1 MKNTI
6 LLVLS
11 FLICKVS
18 LAQNEN
24 PYVFQIDGVSDS
36 TIYLANYYGE
46 KLYYADTTR
55 ADASG
60 NFSFKEVE
68 EEKEGKYAVVL
79 PGPRYFE
86 IIIADGE
93 EIEMHS
99 DTADLTGS
107 MEVLKS
113 ENNTIVY
120 QYMDFLKE
128 RRKER
133 EKLLENLEAN
143 EGKPRV
149 TKRIKEE
156 YNALNDKVTAYQK
169 KIVAENPDKFA
180 AKEIAVSID
189 PEPPVEIR
197 DDKTKAY
204 YYYKK
209 HYFDNIDLKDDRL
222 VRTPV
227 FHGKLDNYLNKT
239 LIQDPDTV
247 NVAMDQLIEKLEPGS
262 DMFKYVVHYATYN
275 FETSQIMGMDKAFVH
290 MVDKYYTN
298 DLAFWMDEERLE
310 TIREKADQ
318 KRYTLI
324 GLEAPELILQD
335 TAGTWIST
343 HRDLKEKY
351 VVLFFYDP
359 DCGHCKKETPKLV
372 EFYGDYDKDL
382 LGIYAV
388 SSDNLDKRKK
398 FIEKYEMDSI
408 YNVGIPQKAFEDA
421 DFATRLITTGKSNL
435 KSLKYQET
443 FDVYSTPKVI
453 ILDENRIIRAKDI
466 GVDKIA
472 ELIERFEKMDAD
484 EKLSEGAMDN

>member
-1 MKNTI
+1 MKNFFF
-6 LLVLS
+6 LS
-11 FLICKVS
+11 VS
-18 LAQNEN
+18 LLIVQAVSAQTES
-24 PYVFQIDGVSDS
+24 PYTFKVKGATDTTV
-36 TIYLANYYGE
+36 YLANYYGE
-46 KLYYADTTR
+46 KLYYADTARTDR
-55 ADASG
+55 EG
-60 NFSFKEVE
+60 NFNFKAVE
-68 EEKEGKYAVVL
+68 AEQEGKYAVVL
-79 PGPRYFE
+79 PGPKYFE
-86 IIIADGE
+86 IVIADGE
-93 EIEMHS
+93 EIEIQS
-99 DTADLTGS
+99 DTTDLVGN
-107 MEVLKS
+107 LKVIES
-113 ENNTIVY
+113 ANNKIVY
-120 QYMDFLKE
+120 QYMAFLKE

-133 EKLLENLEAN
+133 EKLLEQLEAN

-149 TKRIKEE
+149 TKKIKEE

-169 KIVAENPDKFA
+169 KVVAENPNMFA

-209 HYFDNIDLKDDRL
+209 HYFDNIDLKDNRL

-247 NVAMDQLIEKLEPGS
+247 TRAMDKLISKLEPGS
-262 DMFKYVVHYATYN
+262 EMYKYVVHYSTYN
-275 FETSQIMGMDKAFVH
+275 FETSKIMGMDKAFVH
-290 MVDKYYTN
+290 MVDQYYT
-298 DLAFWMDEERLE
+298 DDSAFWMDEEKLA

-324 GLEAPELILQD
+324 GLKAPDLVLQD
-335 TAGTWIST
+335 TSGNWIST
-343 HRDLKEKY
+343 HQDLDEKY

-372 EFYGDYDKDL
+372 EFYKDFDKDL
-382 LGIYAV
+382 LAIYAV

-398 FIEKYEMDSI
+398 FIEKYELDSI
-408 YNVGIPQKAFEDA
+408 YNVGIPQRAFDDS
-421 DFATRLITTGKSNL
+421 DFATELITSGKSNL

-453 ILDENRIIRAKDI
+453 ILDENREIRAKDI
-466 GVDKIA
+466 GVDKIG
-472 ELIERFEKMDAD
+472 ELIERFEKMDA
-484 EKLSEGAMDN
+484 EKNGDKVEESD

>member
-1 MKNTI
+1 MKNSI
-6 LLVLS
+6 LLA
-11 FLICKVS
+11 VS
-18 LAQNEN
+18 LLIYLTGSAQTEN
-24 PYVFQIDGVSDS
+24 PYVFKINGVSDS

-55 ADASG
+55 ADANG
-60 NFSFKEVE
+60 NFSFKGLE

-99 DTADLTGS
+99 DTADLTGG
-107 MEVLKS
+107 MNVLKS

-120 QYMDFLKE
+120 EYMDYLKE
-128 RRKER
+128 RRTER
-133 EKLLENLEAN
+133 EKLLEKLEAN

-149 TKRIKEE
+149 TKKIKEE

-169 KIVAENPDKFA
+169 KIVDENPDKFA

-227 FHGKLDNYLNKT
+227 FHGKLDNFLNKT

-247 NVAMDQLIEKLEPGS
+247 TDAMDQLIEKLEPGS

-290 MVDKYYTN
+290 MVDTYYTN

-324 GLEAPELILQD
+324 GFEAPELILQD
-335 TAGTWIST
+335 TAGTWVST

-372 EFYGDYDKDL
+372 EFYKDYDKDL

-408 YNVGIPQKAFEDA
+408 YNVGIPQKAFDDA

-443 FDVYSTPKVI
+443 FDVFSTPKVI
-453 ILDENRIIRAKDI
+453 ILDENREIRAKDI

-484 EKLSEGAMDN
+484 EKASKGAMDN